1 MTRKNK
7 LLLKR
12 TATLKNTFLLALLLM
27 ILGFFIMPDAN
38 SQIRQYAP
46 DIPIIDALF
55 FYFPE
60 QLYRMISEYGAKGR
74 SLYIAVELTVDLF
87 FFIVIAA
94 FLCFFLIWSSSKINA
109 KTLKIEFLVF
119 LPLLSIVANCLE
131 NGGIVWMLI
140 FYPEKFFYLALL
152 TSLFTFSKWILIIS
166 CLGIA
171 GWQVAHILYK
181 KVKIFRNKYLEN
193 SIANQ

>member
-12 TATLKNTFLLALLLM
+12 TATLKNTSLLAVLVM
-27 ILGFFIMPDAN
+27 IMMFFIMPDAN
-38 SQIRQYAP
+38 TQIRQYAP
-46 DIPIIDALF
+46 NTSIIDTLF
-55 FYFPE
+55 FYFPD
-60 QLYRMISEYGAKGR
+60 QLYRMISEYGSKGR

-94 FLCFFLIWSSSKINA
+94 FLCFFLIWSSSKNYA

-119 LPLLSIVANCLE
+119 LPLLLIVANCLE

-140 FYPEKFFYLALL
+140 FYPKKFFYLALL
-152 TSLFTFSKWILIIS
+152 TSFFTFLKWILIIS

-171 GWQVAHILYK
+171 GWHVARIFYK
-181 KVKIFRNKYLEN
+181 KVKVFRNKRLEK
-193 SIANQ
+193 SIANS